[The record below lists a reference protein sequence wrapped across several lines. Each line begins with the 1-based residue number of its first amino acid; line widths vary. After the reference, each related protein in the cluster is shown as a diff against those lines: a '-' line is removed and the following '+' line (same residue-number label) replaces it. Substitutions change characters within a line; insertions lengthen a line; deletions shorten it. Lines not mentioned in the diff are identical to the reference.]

1 MEHRALGKS
10 GLQVS
15 VVGLGCNN
23 FGMRVDAAQTQAV
36 VRRALEEGVT
46 LFDTADIYGGR
57 GKSEELLGQ
66 ALGERRKDA
75 IVASKFGM
83 PMGDGPYMRGGSRR
97 YIMNAVEASLRRLG
111 TDYIDLYQIHQPDP
125 ATPQEETLAA
135 LDSLVR
141 AGKVRYIGCS
151 NFAGWQLADA
161 AWISR
166 ERGLA
171 SYISAQN
178 LYNLLD
184 RRVERELAPACEH
197 YGVGILPYFP
207 LASGFLTGK
216 YRRGAEP
223 PQGTR
228 LALMRSMAGRVLTDA
243 NFATLE
249 APGGIRPLARTLD
262 GRAGDELA
270 RRATTGI
277 ERDFR
282 RDQPRAGNREREGG
296 GMEAQ
301 PRRAGRGRQ
310 AHHAEA
316 RKAVASRGRQGRSN
330 SIGSVF
336 SPRNIGLSRRVRLPA
351 VSSRM
356 FFILSSTS
364 SIASFPSRRA
374 SGAPRQ

>member
-83 PMGDGPYMRGGSRR
+83 PMGDGPYMHGGSRR
-97 YIMNAVEASLRRLG
+97 YIMDAVEASLRRLG

-125 ATPQEETLAA
+125 ATPQEETLEA
-135 LDSLVR
+135 LDALVR

-249 APGGIRPLARTLD
+249 RLEEFARSHGHSMVELATSWLAAQPQVSSVIS
-262 GRAGDELA
+262 GATSPEQVIENVKAAGWKLSADELA
-270 RRATTGI
+270 EVDKLT
-277 ERDFR
+277 
-282 RDQPRAGNREREGG
+282 
-296 GMEAQ
+296 AQ
-301 PRRAGRGRQ
+301 
-310 AHHAEA
+310 
-316 RKAVASRGRQGRSN
+316 K
-330 SIGSVF
+330 
-336 SPRNIGLSRRVRLPA
+336 PA
-351 VSSRM
+351 K
-356 FFILSSTS
+356 
-364 SIASFPSRRA
+364 
-374 SGAPRQ
+374 Q

>member
-83 PMGDGPYMRGGSRR
+83 PMGDGPYMHGGSRR
-97 YIMNAVEASLRRLG
+97 YIMDAVEASLRRLG

-125 ATPQEETLAA
+125 ATPQEETLEA

-249 APGGIRPLARTLD
+249 RLEEFARSHGHSMVELATSWLAAQPQVSSVIS
-262 GRAGDELA
+262 GATSPEQVIENVKAAGWKLSADELA
-270 RRATTGI
+270 EVDKLT
-277 ERDFR
+277 
-282 RDQPRAGNREREGG
+282 
-296 GMEAQ
+296 AQ
-301 PRRAGRGRQ
+301 KPARQ
-310 AHHAEA
+310 
-316 RKAVASRGRQGRSN
+316 
-330 SIGSVF
+330 
-336 SPRNIGLSRRVRLPA
+336 
-351 VSSRM
+351 
-356 FFILSSTS
+356 
-364 SIASFPSRRA
+364 
-374 SGAPRQ
+374 